1 MWTNWDLPW
10 CFVIF
15 LRRRRPKIFQF
26 CWIRRVSARCW
37 AQGSVSDGLHQN
49 TVLSEPR
56 VRPEK
61 WLPESSS
68 SRTSSLQPAEP
79 HFSKMLAASG
89 PGRAGPCAA
98 PSAITMLPQLSLRP
112 DSESCSLSSP
122 QIWTSFFPGTTNN
135 LRCPHPATRPGR
147 SAGRAG
153 PGRGGFSSPGS
164 GSSGG
169 KLRRPS
175 YYGGAGRATP
185 HRPARPRL

>member
-1 MWTNWDLPW
+1 MLSTGECVGRSPPEHCLIGAEGQTRKMIATAQQQPHLQPPAS
-10 CFVIF
+10 FSQRSRTF
-15 LRRRRPKIFQF
+15 LRCWRP
-26 CWIRRVSARCW
+26 
-37 AQGSVSDGLHQN
+37 
-49 TVLSEPR
+49 
-56 VRPEK
+56 
-61 WLPESSS
+61 
-68 SRTSSLQPAEP
+68 
-79 HFSKMLAASG
+79 

-112 DSESCSLSSP
+112 DSESCSLSSA

-135 LRCPHPATRPGR
+135 LRCPDPATRPGR